1 MVISRSLTAAPRPPS
16 SSIARSLAADV
27 FHFCVNFSH
36 DLSLIFGTFPHFSH
50 VKCENGF
57 LLAYTGMGRGATSR
71 HFSHLTRMP
80 RCASGVRQHLRASE
94 RKCASCFLP
103 ASPKYSSGRRLF
115 SAVHYFC
122 ICLSL
127 FESSVMQQRLFVP
140 AHLANGR
147 GSVQICFSSSALFM
161 LVSFCRARIIK
172 VIFAV
177 ARNNKAA
184 AQSRIIT
191 QR

>member
-1 MVISRSLTAAPRPPS
+1 MVFCSPTLEWAEGPPRGTFL
-16 SSIARSLAADV
+16 ISLA
-27 FHFCVNFSH
+27 C
-36 DLSLIFGTFPHFSH
+36 L
-50 VKCENGF
+50 
-57 LLAYTGMGRGATSR
+57 
-71 HFSHLTRMP
+71 
-80 RCASGVRQHLRASE
+80 GVRAASDLLVINICASE
-94 RKCASCFLP
+94 RKYASCFLP

-140 AHLANGR
+140 HLANGC

>member
-1 MVISRSLTAAPRPPS
+1 MARCERAASDLLVISAL
-16 SSIARSLAADV
+16 
-27 FHFCVNFSH
+27 F
-36 DLSLIFGTFPHFSH
+36 
-50 VKCENGF
+50 
-57 LLAYTGMGRGATSR
+57 
-71 HFSHLTRMP
+71 
-80 RCASGVRQHLRASE
+80 E
-94 RKCASCFLP
+94 RKYESRFFLP
-103 ASPKYSSGRRLF
+103 ASPKFSSGRRLF

-127 FESSVMQQRLFVP
+127 FESSVMQQPTFCT
-140 AHLANGR
+140 AFCDA
-147 GSVQICFSSSALFM
+147 QICFSSSALFM